1 MPHERNVTI
10 IIPTL
15 ASKARASSLLRA
27 IRSVTTEQEV
37 PAVPIV
43 VANGTQF
50 DPDLVEQLK
59 SDRSLRYFYF
69 EEGSIPKARN
79 FARTQVDT
87 EFFGFLDD
95 DDYYYPWAIRERLDT
110 LRADPTADVA
120 VSWGERETPEGRRRS
135 PAAGELDVDDPLRS
149 LMRSNWLTSCGG
161 MFRAATISSEY
172 FDPTVQYLEWTY
184 VAFRVALERK
194 IRFVETDRPHFF
206 VADTSESVSKSLDYI
221 LGVGVVLDKMSAWPL
236 PPDVRRALTAK
247 RIVNLHHLAEQH
259 RIKGKLAPAWRFH
272 LQSLAHPAG
281 FKYVPS
287 TRHYLAATGRSIVRS
302 AFPG

>member
-1 MPHERNVTI
+1 MTSERNVTI

-37 PAVPIV
+37 PALPIV

-69 EEGSIPKARN
+69 EEGSIPKALN

-110 LRADPTADVA
+110 LQADPTADVA

-149 LMRSNWLTSCGG
+149 LMRSNWLASCGG

-172 FDPTVQYLEWTY
+172 FDPTVPYLEWTY

-206 VADTSESVSKSLDYI
+206 VADTPGSVSKSLDYI
-221 LGVGVVLDKMSAWPL
+221 LGVGVVLASGQEAAPEEIIAYCKE
-236 PPDVRRALTAK
+236 R
-247 RIVNLHHLAEQH
+247 LASY
-259 RIKGKLAPAWRFH
+259 KAPAYVARVSALPRHWVCRAWFRAPWRRREPPWCA
-272 LQSLAHPAG
+272 SRSPRVPAARRG
-281 FKYVPS
+281 P
-287 TRHYLAATGRSIVRS
+287 
-302 AFPG
+302 